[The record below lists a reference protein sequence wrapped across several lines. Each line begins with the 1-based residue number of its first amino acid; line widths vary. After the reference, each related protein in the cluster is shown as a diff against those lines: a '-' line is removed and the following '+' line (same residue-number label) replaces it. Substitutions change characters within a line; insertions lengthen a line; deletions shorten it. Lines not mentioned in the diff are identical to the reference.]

1 MLPGV
6 EVLSCL
12 AEIGV
17 DAWGEKGLGLPD
29 KLPAWPV
36 LVGAGEAEK
45 IKDRFKNNHYKAIF
59 TGTKWLLNLHKKGKD
74 FCFIISTLLY
84 LHCKLQ
90 LSL

>member
-45 IKDRFKNNHYKAIF
+45 VQD
-59 TGTKWLLNLHKKGKD
+59 
-74 FCFIISTLLY
+74 
-84 LHCKLQ
+84 
-90 LSL
+90 

>member
-36 LVGAGEAEK
+36 LVGAGEAGKSTKLIKPGFK
-45 IKDRFKNNHYKAIF
+45 IITIKPYSWGQSSFQTYTSRERIF
-59 TGTKWLLNLHKKGKD
+59 V
-74 FCFIISTLLY
+74 
-84 LHCKLQ
+84 
-90 LSL
+90 

>member
-6 EVLSCL
+6 AVLSCL

-45 IKDRFKNNHYKAIF
+45 STKLIKTDLKIITVKPYLLGQNSFSTYKSREKVFA
-59 TGTKWLLNLHKKGKD
+59 
-74 FCFIISTLLY
+74 
-84 LHCKLQ
+84 
-90 LSL
+90 